1 MAQTDLPL
9 DVKLMTA
16 VTNTLVVVFAVLCLA
31 AMGHWVLRHSMWQVR
46 SIAVQG
52 DVEHQN
58 AVGLRAQL
66 ASSLKSSLSGGLLAM
81 DLQPVRQMFEA
92 VPWVRHALVQREF
105 PNRLR
110 VTLEEHQAVAW
121 WGESGSGYLVNA
133 TGEIFEASPDDGDG
147 LPELIGPA
155 TQSARVWALYQTLA
169 AEFKRLD
176 LGLERLELSERGSWR
191 AKLDSGAAIEL
202 GRGEPPE
209 LLDRVHRL
217 TATISQLTQRYP
229 GAVESVD
236 LRYPNGYALRMRGV
250 TTVVDDGKKPNP
262 KTR

>member
-16 VTNTLVVVFAVLCLA
+16 VTNTLVMVFAVLCLA
-31 AMGHWVLRHSMWQVR
+31 ALGHWVLRHPVWQVR
-46 SIAVQG
+46 AIAVQG
-52 DVEHQN
+52 DVDHQN

-66 ASSLKSSLSGGLLAM
+66 ASSLKGRLSDGLLAM

-92 VPWVRHALVQREF
+92 VPWVRRALVQREF

-110 VTLEEHQAVAW
+110 VTLQEHRAVAW
-121 WGESGSGYLVNA
+121 WGSSGSGFLVNNL
-133 TGEIFEASPDDGDG
+133 GEVFEANPDEGEG
-147 LPELIGPA
+147 LPELVGPVA
-155 TQSARVWALYQTLA
+155 QSGRVWALYQTLSK
-169 AEFKRLD
+169 EFGRLE
-176 LGLERLELSERGSWR
+176 LGLDRLELSQRGSWR
-191 AKLDSGAAIEL
+191 AQLDSGAVIEL
-202 GRGEPPE
+202 GRGEPAE
-209 LLDRVHRL
+209 LYERAHRF

-250 TTVVDDGKKPNP
+250 TTVVENGGKPNP

>member
-16 VTNTLVVVFAVLCLA
+16 VTNTLVMVFAVLCLA
-31 AMGHWVLRHSMWQVR
+31 ALGHWVSRLAVWQVR
-46 SIAVQG
+46 AIAVQG
-52 DVEHQN
+52 EVDHQN

-66 ASSLKSSLSGGLLAM
+66 ASSLKSSLSGGLLVL
-81 DLQPVRQMFEA
+81 DLQPVRQMFEN

-110 VTLEEHQAVAW
+110 VTLQEHRAMAW
-121 WGESGSGYLVNA
+121 WGPSGSGFLVNQL
-133 TGEIFEASPDDGDG
+133 GEVFEANPDEGDG
-147 LPELIGPA
+147 LPELVGPA
-155 TQSARVWALYQTLA
+155 TQSERVWSVYQTLVN
-169 AEFKRLD
+169 EFSRLE
-176 LGLERLELSERGSWR
+176 LGLVRLELSERGSWR
-191 AKLDSGAAIEL
+191 AKLDSGAVIEL
-202 GRGEPPE
+202 GRGEPAE
-209 LLDRVHRL
+209 LYERAHRF

-250 TTVVDDGKKPNP
+250 TTVIEDDAQPNS